1 MVIVVTA
8 AQDVEIVAKDVKGV
22 LDQQVVVVV
31 EVKPMEVLVD
41 VVDVVLEL
49 ISPLVQEVVV
59 QFKGQLVELLQV
71 QEME

>member
-22 LDQQVVVVV
+22 LDQQVDVVKVNQ
-31 EVKPMEVLVD
+31 MEVLVEV

>member
-8 AQDVEIVAKDVKGV
+8 ARDVEIVAKDVKGV
-22 LDQQVVVVV
+22 LDQQVVVVKV
-31 EVKPMEVLVD
+31 NQMEVLVEV